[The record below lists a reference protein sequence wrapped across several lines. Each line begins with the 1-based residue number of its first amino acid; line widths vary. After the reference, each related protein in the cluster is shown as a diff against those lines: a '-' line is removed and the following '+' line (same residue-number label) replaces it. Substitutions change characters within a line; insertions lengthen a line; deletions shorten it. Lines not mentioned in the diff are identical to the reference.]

1 MQSNGQST
9 NQQSGLGQ
17 QIELREQPTV
27 QEPQEDL
34 KHAET
39 LSQTDQLP
47 KLIEQTTEQTK
58 EQHTE
63 QQIEQL
69 IEQEIEQQIEQ
80 QTKQLTGQLTE
91 HTKMPLQP
99 TSQSLYQQP
108 TTSLSYKALQLDTEK
123 EIIVK
128 YPIQES
134 FVPLPQSIDESS
146 TSTTTMTTQREN
158 VDLLTKKVTI
168 FHFNCL
174 NLS

>member
-1 MQSNGQST
+1 M
-9 NQQSGLGQ
+9 
-17 QIELREQPTV
+17 REQPTV

-34 KHAET
+34 QHAET
-39 LSQTDQLP
+39 LSLTDQLP
-47 KLIEQTTEQTK
+47 KLIERTTEQPK

-69 IEQEIEQQIEQ
+69 IEQEIEQQIEQEIEQPIQQQIEQ

-108 TTSLSYKALQLDTEK
+108 TTSLLYKALQLDTEK
-123 EIIVK
+123 EITVK

-134 FVPLPQSIDESS
+134 FVPLSQSIDESS
-146 TSTTTMTTQREN
+146 TSTTTITTQGEN

-168 FHFNCL
+168 FHFNL